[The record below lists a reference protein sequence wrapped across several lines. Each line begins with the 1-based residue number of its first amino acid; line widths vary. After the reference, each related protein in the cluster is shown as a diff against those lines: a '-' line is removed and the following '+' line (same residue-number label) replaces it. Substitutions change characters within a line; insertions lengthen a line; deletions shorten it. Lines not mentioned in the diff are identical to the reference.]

1 MYNVQFITDY
11 SRNSW
16 LSFLLFLLPQ
26 GEIILI
32 IIISVKN
39 PSAEFLFRYSIIS
52 KTAVQW
58 AIAPRSTK
66 TCQMAWKCLRLSWA
80 KK

>member
-1 MYNVQFITDY
+1 MYHLPCTMYNLWPTIRVFRGSY
-11 SRNSW
+11 
-16 LSFLLFLLPQ
+16 FLLSSLPR

-52 KTAVQW
+52 RTAVQW

-66 TCQMAWKCLRLSWA
+66 TCQMAW
-80 KK
+80 